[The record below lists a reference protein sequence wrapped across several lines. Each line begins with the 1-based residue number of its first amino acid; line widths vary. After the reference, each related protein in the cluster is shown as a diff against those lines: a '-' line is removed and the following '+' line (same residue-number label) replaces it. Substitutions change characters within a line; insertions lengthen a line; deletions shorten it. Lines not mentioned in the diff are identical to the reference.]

1 MSTLARYLRLPP
13 SRKRLLRASL
23 AWLILSRIGLATLPL
38 QTLQRLF
45 SRISRH
51 DLRGTSLGEL
61 RWAVVAAAR
70 RLPGTRCL
78 ARALALQALMVRTGM
93 PGQLC
98 IGVAK
103 ESSSVL
109 EAHAWVLH
117 EGEPVFDEP
126 ELGRYS
132 LLSVFPAEA

>member
-93 PGQLC
+93 PGATADNAASRTKT
-98 IGVAK
+98 GDPRR
-103 ESSSVL
+103 L
-109 EAHAWVLH
+109 E
-117 EGEPVFDEP
+117 G
-126 ELGRYS
+126 
-132 LLSVFPAEA
+132 